1 MSETLG
7 VSFNHVCLLGD
18 SDRLPLSFM
27 HAFGK
32 GVFRF
37 CVLSNDDVGQPL
49 QGRFLALGELPGRYG
64 P

>member
-1 MSETLG
+1 
-7 VSFNHVCLLGD
+7 
-18 SDRLPLSFM
+18 M